1 MFKAALDAI
10 RRGLARTRDAIGGGL
25 RSLLSGRTLDAA
37 LLDQVERTLIA
48 ADVGVK
54 AAREISDGLR
64 EEFRSGRVARGEDA
78 MEWLKRSIKQR
89 LVRPEGEAGGIRFAP
104 SKPTVVLVVGVNG
117 VGKTTSVAKIARSIR
132 ETGRTVLLAAADTF
146 RAGAVAQLETWSQR
160 LGVEIVKG
168 AAGAD
173 PAAVA
178 FDATAAA
185 LARGVDVLLVDT
197 AGRLHTQESLM
208 RQLVKIR
215 DVIRKRIPDAP
226 HETLLVL
233 DATSGQ
239 NAIVQAKAFAAA
251 VDVSGIFLSKL
262 DGTAKGGVV
271 IAIRD
276 AIDVPVKLVGLGERP
291 EDVEPFDADRF
302 VDAVFAVDGESAAV
316 R

>member
-1 MFKAALDAI
+1 M
-10 RRGLARTRDAIGGGL
+10 
-25 RSLLSGRTLDAA
+25 
-37 LLDQVERTLIA
+37 
-48 ADVGVK
+48 
-54 AAREISDGLR
+54 
-64 EEFRSGRVARGEDA
+64 
-78 MEWLKRSIKQR
+78 
-89 LVRPEGEAGGIRFAP
+89 
-104 SKPTVVLVVGVNG
+104 
-117 VGKTTSVAKIARSIR
+117 
-132 ETGRTVLLAAADTF
+132 
-146 RAGAVAQLETWSQR
+146 
-160 LGVEIVKG
+160 EIVKG
-168 AAGAD
+168 APGAD

-197 AGRLHTQESLM
+197 AGRLHTQDSLM

-239 NAIVQAKAFAAA
+239 NAIAQAKAFAAA
-251 VDVSGIFLSKL
+251 VDVSGIFLAKL

-302 VDAVFAVDGESAAV
+302 VDAVFAVDGEAAAV